1 MKQHFLKILKNSKKE
16 ITIEFFVCVVLRA
29 ILLIIPIL
37 YSSMINNV
45 SSSSYEKAI
54 KVLVIYIVLI
64 SIYKLFEYIRQHT
77 AYGVYNRLY
86 RDFTSLGM
94 DYTYRNSIFSLSR
107 FTSGGYLNIM
117 NSDIDIICTFIT
129 NGIYR
134 IVQLCEFVF
143 IFYYFFTISAALF
156 IVTLSASVIALMF
169 ITIFADKVQEFN
181 KNEKESF
188 DKKTS
193 TISDIF
199 MGIKEI
205 KGFNI
210 GRHINARA
218 ISDTNKYTT
227 DNAKYSTT
235 YNLVNIVAVYFFEIL
250 RLILLIYGVKQI
262 ANGNLEIGILV
273 IIYSYYQK
281 IIDNSSLV
289 TTLNLEYKNL
299 IISVSR
305 FNKLFE
311 YASSNNDD
319 KIFVENAEGNIEFN
333 HVLYGYRN
341 DPVLNDF
348 SLKINKNSMSAITG
362 KTGSGKTGV
371 VDLLMKMNRQIQ
383 GGIMIDNIDIS
394 TINDESYYNLISI
407 ARKNPFFFNCSIK
420 DNLMILGK
428 GIDEIEDVCK
438 SLGIHERIKD
448 LPKGYDTIISNDT
461 SILSSSDKR
470 LLAIARVLLKD
481 TRIYLFDEII
491 ETLDK
496 SNRDIVMKLLKE
508 KKKDHT
514 ILIISRDSKILQQMD
529 NIILMDSGVLIDTGT
544 HEELI
549 SKNKLYKEIS

>member
-1 MKQHFLKILKNSKKE
+1 MQ
-16 ITIEFFVCVVLRA
+16 
-29 ILLIIPIL
+29 
-37 YSSMINNV
+37 
-45 SSSSYEKAI
+45 
-54 KVLVIYIVLI
+54 
-64 SIYKLFEYIRQHT
+64 
-77 AYGVYNRLY
+77 
-86 RDFTSLGM
+86 
-94 DYTYRNSIFSLSR
+94 
-107 FTSGGYLNIM
+107 
-117 NSDIDIICTFIT
+117 
-129 NGIYR
+129 
-134 IVQLCEFVF
+134 
-143 IFYYFFTISAALF
+143 
-156 IVTLSASVIALMF
+156 
-169 ITIFADKVQEFN
+169 
-181 KNEKESF
+181 
-188 DKKTS
+188 
-193 TISDIF
+193 
-199 MGIKEI
+199 
-205 KGFNI
+205 
-210 GRHINARA
+210 
-218 ISDTNKYTT
+218 
-227 DNAKYSTT
+227 
-235 YNLVNIVAVYFFEIL
+235 
-250 RLILLIYGVKQI
+250 
-262 ANGNLEIGILV
+262 
-273 IIYSYYQK
+273 
-281 IIDNSSLV
+281 
-289 TTLNLEYKNL
+289 
-299 IISVSR
+299 
-305 FNKLFE
+305 
-311 YASSNNDD
+311 
-319 KIFVENAEGNIEFN
+319 EGNIEFN

>member
-1 MKQHFLKILKNSKKE
+1 
-16 ITIEFFVCVVLRA
+16 
-29 ILLIIPIL
+29 
-37 YSSMINNV
+37 
-45 SSSSYEKAI
+45 
-54 KVLVIYIVLI
+54 
-64 SIYKLFEYIRQHT
+64 
-77 AYGVYNRLY
+77 
-86 RDFTSLGM
+86 
-94 DYTYRNSIFSLSR
+94 
-107 FTSGGYLNIM
+107 
-117 NSDIDIICTFIT
+117 
-129 NGIYR
+129 
-134 IVQLCEFVF
+134 
-143 IFYYFFTISAALF
+143 
-156 IVTLSASVIALMF
+156 MF

>member
-1 MKQHFLKILKNSKKE
+1 MRQHIIKVIKNAKKE

-37 YSSMINNV
+37 YSNMINNV
-45 SSSSYEKAI
+45 SASNFEKAT
-54 KVLVIYIVLI
+54 KVVVIYIILI
-64 SIYKLFEYIRQHT
+64 SIYKLFEYIRQYT
-77 AYGVYNRLY
+77 AYGVYNHLY

-94 DYTYRNSIFSLSR
+94 DYTYKNSIFSLSR

-117 NSDIDIICTFIT
+117 NSDIDIICSFIT

-134 IVQLCEFVF
+134 IVQLCEFIF
-143 IFYYFFTISAALF
+143 IFYYFFTINTSLF
-156 IVTLSASVIALMF
+156 VITLSASVIVLMF
-169 ITIFADKVQEFN
+169 ITIFADKVQEYN
-181 KNEKESF
+181 KNKKDSF

-210 GRHINARA
+210 GKHINARA
-218 ISDTNKYTT
+218 IGDTNKYTS
-227 DNAKYSTT
+227 DNAKYSTM
-235 YNLVNIVAVYFFEIL
+235 YNLVNIVSVYFFEIL
-250 RLILLIYGVKQI
+250 RLLLLIYGIMQI
-262 ANGNLEIGILV
+262 SRGYLEIGILV

-299 IISVSR
+299 MISVSR

-311 YASSNNDD
+311 YASDNNKDLIEVD
-319 KIFVENAEGNIEFN
+319 SIEGNIEFN
-333 HVLYGYRN
+333 HVLYGYRD

-348 SLKINKNSMSAITG
+348 SIKINKNSISAITG

-383 GGIMIDNIDIS
+383 GGIMLDNIDIA
-394 TINDESYYNLISI
+394 TIKDESYYNLVSV
-407 ARKNPFFFNCSIK
+407 ARKSPFFFNCSIK
-420 DNLMILGK
+420 DNLMILGN
-428 GIDEIEDVCK
+428 GLDEIESVCK
-438 SLGIHERIKD
+438 SLGIHERIKS
-448 LPKGYDTIISNDT
+448 LPKGYDTVISNDT

-481 TRIYLFDEII
+481 TKIFLFDEII

-496 SNRDIVMKLLKE
+496 SNREIVMNILKE
-508 KKKDHT
+508 KKKNHT
-514 ILIISRDSKILQQMD
+514 ILIISRDEKILKQMD
-529 NIILMDSGVLIDTGT
+529 NIILMDGGELVDTGT
-544 HEELI
+544 HKELE
-549 SKNKLYKEIS
+549 KNKLLDEIS